1 MLYAWDQMTRRSAE
15 EPAEPRKRRG
25 EPVVRKVLE
34 VTLEQLALH
43 GFERLSVPEIA
54 ALAGLNKTSV
64 YRRWPTKG
72 DLVREALTTSMG
84 HAGEVPDTG
93 DLRSD
98 LLMLARAAVGFVES
112 PQGMGVLRTLLAEG
126 ANPEVREFAA
136 SMIRQQETAGPRL
149 VFKRAIARGDLAADT
164 DVKLI
169 LTTIAGALMHRI
181 LIEQARVTDAF
192 LERLIDLVLF
202 GAKGR

>member
-1 MLYAWDQMTRRSAE
+1 MPYAWDNMTRRSAE
-15 EPAEPRKRRG
+15 RPAQPRKQRG

-34 VTLEQLALH
+34 VTLEQLAVH
-43 GFERLSVPEIA
+43 GFERLSVPEVA

-72 DLVREALTTSMG
+72 DLVREALTASMG

-98 LLMLARAAVGFVES
+98 LVLLARAAVGFVES
-112 PQGMGVLRTLLAEG
+112 AQGMAVLRTLLAEG
-126 ANPEVREFAA
+126 TNPDVREIAA
-136 SMIRQQETAGPRL
+136 SMFRQQETAGPRL
-149 VFKRAIARGDLAADT
+149 VFKRAMARGDLAADT
-164 DVKLI
+164 DVKLV

-181 LIEQARVTDAF
+181 LIEQVRVTEVF
-192 LERLIDLVLF
+192 IERLIDLVLL
-202 GAKGR
+202 GAKQR